1 MTHEAGHPSAETGRE
16 HRRFVP
22 SATTNLPRWPASAP
36 GIDPQGRGFVLMG
49 LGPAAAG
56 TLARWS
62 ADVTAAGH
70 PCRQRLDASA
80 PADDDDMLAWLDDA
94 LGAARVGWRL
104 MLAGPAGDILMLA
117 ARARAAGMI
126 EAEIRCHAVGE
137 GPARLQC
144 VHCKTL
150 FRAAAGPGSHVA
162 CPGCGRMLVVHQ
174 HLSRRLA
181 ALVAFSADAEVSA

>member
-1 MTHEAGHPSAETGRE
+1 MTHEAGHPSAGTGRE

-36 GIDPQGRGFVLMG
+36 GIDPQGRGFVLVG
-49 LGPAAAG
+49 LGPAGAD
-56 TLARWS
+56 TLAGWA
-62 ADVTAAGH
+62 ADVAAAGH
-70 PCRQRLDASA
+70 PCRQRRDASA
-80 PADDDDMLAWLDDA
+80 QVTADTLAWLDDA

-104 MLAGPAGDILMLA
+104 MLAGPASDILELA
-117 ARARAAGMI
+117 ARARTAGMI

-150 FRAAAGPGSHVA
+150 FRAEAVPGSHVA
-162 CPGCGRMLVVHQ
+162 CPGCGRALVVHQ

-181 ALVAFSADAEVSA
+181 ALVAFSADAEASA